1 MAMKIAYVWSFR
13 HNFTYLMT
21 ADDGH
26 FETFRYLSRYYDV
39 ELFAPADFT
48 GSFVRDHFAVH
59 GRDDFAAVLEFF
71 VERGPFDVVVCYGP
85 FNEAAWPLV
94 LMRAGKAVVCLD
106 YAGGPLCDLNGRAPE
121 GAWQFDHVFTAHETQ
136 ARWLRELGVS
146 ATKARGVPT
155 NRFRPI
161 PGMPKQWGII
171 CPTTFVPG
179 KRPPL
184 IAQVAEQYAPHKPS
198 LFIGNFENPAI
209 VEMTKQGG
217 IPLNKPEVAHRN
229 GIQLGGRAPYAVMPL
244 LYCASEVC
252 ITGSQE
258 EGGPWVALEA
268 MACGVPT
275 IVMADCAWGVS
286 EAFAELERDYP
297 GSCKVVPPSPDA
309 IYAAIEELRTVD
321 GTAARRAIVERYS
334 WFGMYDAI
342 DRELKNRV
350 AFKQAGRAA

>member
-1 MAMKIAYVWSFR
+1 MRLLWVFQFTHSYEYLLTMA
-13 HNFTYLMT
+13 
-21 ADDGH
+21 DGH
-26 FETFRYLSRYYDV
+26 AETWAYLARYYSVDV
-39 ELFAPADFT
+39 IAPANFT
-48 GSFVRDHFAVH
+48 GSFKRNDYTVH
-59 GRDDFAAVLEFF
+59 GQPDFAGVLRWIE
-71 VERGPFDVVVCYGP
+71 EQPPFDAIICYGP
-85 FNEAAWPLV
+85 VNEAAWPLV

-106 YAGGPLCDLNGRAPE
+106 YAGGPLCDLNGKAPE

-136 ARWLRELGVS
+136 AAWLRGLGVP

-155 NRFRPI
+155 NRFAPI
-161 PGMPKQWGII
+161 AGVPKLWHVI

-184 IAQVAEQYAPHKPS
+184 VAQYVEQYAPSRPS
-198 LFIGNFENPAI
+198 LFMGNFENPAI
-209 VEMTKQGG
+209 VDMTRFGG
-217 IPLNKPEVAHRN
+217 IPLNKPEVGHRN
-229 GIQLGGRAPYAVMPL
+229 NIQLGGRAPYAAMPL
-244 LYCASEVC
+244 LYNASEVC

-309 IYAAIEELRTVD
+309 IYAAIEELRTAD

-342 DRELKNRV
+342 DREVKNRV
-350 AFKQAGRAA
+350 AFKLAGRAA